1 MTRIVKI
8 LVVGQTPP
16 PLHGQAMMIEC
27 LVNASLEKV
36 KLYHVRMAFSDT
48 IDDVGRFRIGKTW
61 HLLSVIGR
69 IVWQRFAHGIDVLY
83 YPPAGPNRIPLV
95 RDIAILGCTRWL
107 FRKTIFHFHILGI
120 GHVYQGLP
128 LPVRWLAR
136 FALFGP
142 DVAICLSNSATADAK
157 MLGSRRIS
165 IVPNGI
171 DDQFTRGRS
180 LRNHRETPRLRI
192 LFVGILCES
201 KGASD
206 LVSACAILNGRGV
219 PFKLELVGAFKSS
232 EFEQRLRN
240 QIEQLHLQEQIHFA
254 GSLSGDVKWNAFA
267 RSDVLCLPTHYGCAG
282 RVVGSDV
289 VRTPCNCN
297 ALWCNSTNRRR
308 WHHGVFGDDQRR
320 GDAGSATSTIARSAQ
335 FALQMGRMGRAKFLR
350 EYTAARHLQRMEEV
364 FVDVFAPDAISCAAM
379 GNAMVEGET

>member
-1 MTRIVKI
+1 
-8 LVVGQTPP
+8 
-16 PLHGQAMMIEC
+16 
-27 LVNASLEKV
+27 
-36 KLYHVRMAFSDT
+36 MAA
-48 IDDVGRFRIGKTW
+48 IR
-61 HLLSVIGR
+61 
-69 IVWQRFAHGIDVLY
+69 HGIDVLY

-157 MLGSRRIS
+157 MLGSRSIS

-180 LRNHRETPRLRI
+180 LRNHRETPRLHI

-201 KGASD
+201 KGVSD

-267 RSDVLCLPTHYGCAG
+267 RSDVLCLPTHHDAAP
-282 RVVGSDV
+282 VVLLEAMSFELPV
-289 VRTPCNCN
+289 IATPCG
-297 ALWCNSTNRRR
+297 AIPQI
-308 WHHGVFGDDQRR
+308 VDD
-320 GDAGSATSTIARSAQ
+320 GITGYLVTINDVATLAVRLQ
-335 FALQMGRMGRAKFLR
+335 QLHDQPELALQMGRMGRAKFLR